1 MPDRKTNMYFGVAY
15 YPEHWPEERWPV
27 DARLMQEAGINGVR
41 MGEFA
46 WSKIEP
52 REGEYHFAWLDQ
64 AIALM
69 SNHEIQTMMCTCSR
83 TPPPWVFHKY
93 PEIRN
98 TRLDGH
104 KANYG
109 YRYTVCLNNPTF
121 IELSQRI
128 DQAVIEHFAGNPHI
142 SAWHI
147 DNEIGSG
154 NTCYCE
160 VCHQKFTAYLGEKY
174 GSVENL
180 NACWGM
186 HFWSLAF
193 SAFEE
198 VPLPTGVPF
207 PSPSLALDYARFQS
221 KVNAQFA
228 RWRYKLMKQLHP
240 SAWVT
245 TNFQTT
251 NATHTDLF
259 ELGQATDVYGT
270 NFYPLYGPE
279 FALDYCRGER
289 GELIILEQESGQPH
303 WSAAVK
309 PGWLRLWT
317 YRSIAHGAC
326 GINYFQ
332 WRTCRWGQEEYWHAV
347 LPHSGRPQRRYREI
361 KQTGEELKQIGSLV
375 EATRPEALA
384 AIVMSYESRW
394 ALQAVS
400 SSDVL
405 PLVFSQDAMNVHEEA
420 KAYHTALMDLNITSD
435 ALDPR
440 MDLSRYRLVIA
451 PRLYCV
457 DTPVAENLLKF
468 VESGGVLCLTPRS
481 GVVDEYNVIYNQPAP
496 GLLSQ
501 AAGVEVDD
509 YGALEA
515 PLPLKAIL
523 ADLEGVVEGASW
535 ADEIIPTTA
544 RVLAAYDQG
553 WLKGMPAITI
563 HEYGRGKVVY
573 VGTLLRGSS
582 LQALIAWLCQEAGVK
597 PVLQTPPGVR
607 AYERRSTTYRLVFLL
622 NFSEKEQVVRLE
634 EPWEDVFAGKQVGQV
649 EIGPA
654 GVSVI
659 RLNQ

>member
-1 MPDRKTNMYFGVAY
+1 MYFGVAY
-15 YPEHWPEERWPV
+15 YPEHWPEERWEV

-52 REGEYHFAWLDQ
+52 REGEYAFEWLDQ
-64 AIALM
+64 AIALLA
-69 SNHEIQTMMCTCSR
+69 SHGIQTMMCTCSR

-93 PEIRN
+93 PEISN
-98 TRLDGH
+98 TRADRH
-104 KANYG
+104 PANYG
-109 YRYTVCLNNPTF
+109 YRYTVCLNQPTF

-128 DQAVIEHFAGNPHI
+128 DKAVIEHFAGNPHVI
-142 SAWHI
+142 AWHI

-160 VCHQKFTAYLGEKY
+160 VCHRGFIAYLHEKY

-180 NACWGM
+180 NAHWGM
-186 HFWSLAF
+186 HFWSSAF
-193 SAFEE
+193 SAFDE
-198 VPLPTGVPF
+198 VPLPIGVPF
-207 PSPSLALDYARFQS
+207 PSPSLAMEYARFQS

-228 RWRYKLMKQLHP
+228 VWRYQLMKQLHP

-251 NATHTDLF
+251 NATHTNLF

-270 NFYPLYGPE
+270 NFYPLYAPE

-317 YRSIAHGAC
+317 YRSVAHGAC

-332 WRTCRWGQEEYWHAV
+332 WRTCRWGQEEYWHGV

-361 KQTGEELKQIGSLV
+361 QQTGQELKKVGSLI
-375 EATRPEALA
+375 EATRPEAHA

-400 SSDVL
+400 SSEVL
-405 PLVFSQDAMNVHEEA
+405 PPVFSQDAMNVHEEA
-420 KAYHTALMDLNITSD
+420 KAYHTALMDLNITTD

-457 DTPVAENLLKF
+457 DQPVAVNLLKF
-468 VESGGVLCLTPRS
+468 AEAGGVLCLTPRS
-481 GVVDEYNVIYNQPAP
+481 GVIDEYNVIYNQPAP
-496 GLLSQ
+496 GLLSE
-501 AAGVEVDD
+501 AAGVEVDE

-515 PLPLKAIL
+515 PQKIKAVL
-523 ADLEGVVEGASW
+523 SELEEVMEGLTW
-535 ADEIIPTTA
+535 TDEIIPTSA
-544 RVLAAYDQG
+544 RVLAVYEEG
-553 WLKGMPAITI
+553 WLKGIPAITI
-563 HEYGRGKVVY
+563 HEYGKGKVVY

-582 LQALIAWLCQEAGVK
+582 LKAFTAWLCQEAAVK
-597 PVLQTPPGVR
+597 AVLQTPPGVR
-607 AYERRSTTYRLVFLL
+607 AHERRCATYRLVFLL
-622 NFSEKEQVVRLE
+622 NISDQSQVVDLGEKWE
-634 EPWEDVFAGKQVGQV
+634 EVLTGKQVTKVALGL
-649 EIGPA
+649 A
-654 GVSVI
+654 GVSVL
-659 RLNQ
+659 RHNL

>member
-1 MPDRKTNMYFGVAY
+1 MYFGAAY
-15 YPEHWPEERWPV
+15 YPEHWPEERWEV
-27 DARLMQEAGINGVR
+27 DARLMQAAGINGVR

-46 WSKIEP
+46 WSKFEP
-52 REGEYHFAWLDQ
+52 QEGEYHFEWLDQ
-64 AIALM
+64 AIALL
-69 SNHEIQTMMCTCSR
+69 SKHGIQTMMCTCSR

-98 TRLDGH
+98 TRADGH
-104 KANYG
+104 PANYG

-128 DQAVIEHFAGNPHI
+128 DRAVIKHFAGNPNI
-142 SAWHI
+142 IAWHI

-160 VCHQKFTAYLGEKY
+160 TCHRKFITHLREKY
-174 GSVENL
+174 NCIENL

-186 HFWSLAF
+186 HFWSSAF
-193 SAFEE
+193 SDFAE

-207 PSPSLALDYARFQS
+207 ASPSLALEYARFQS
-221 KVNAQFA
+221 KVNGQFA
-228 RWRYKLMKQLHP
+228 MWRYSLMKKLHP
-240 SAWVT
+240 AAWVT

-251 NATHTDLF
+251 NAVHTDLI

-270 NFYPLYGPE
+270 NFYPLYAPE
-279 FALDYCRGER
+279 FALDYCRGDR

-332 WRTCRWGQEEYWHAV
+332 WRTCRWGQEEYWHGV
-347 LPHSGRPQRRYREI
+347 LPHSGRPGRRYREI
-361 KQTGEELKQIGSLV
+361 QQTGEELKHLGSLID
-375 EATRPEALA
+375 ETRPEAQA
-384 AIVMSYESRW
+384 AILMSYELRW

-400 SSDVL
+400 SSEVL
-405 PLVFSQDAMNVHEEA
+405 PPVFSLDAMNVHEEA
-420 KAYHTALMDLNITSD
+420 KAYHTALMDLNITTD
-435 ALDPR
+435 GLDPR
-440 MDLSRYRLVIA
+440 LDLSRYRLVIA

-457 DTPVAENLLKF
+457 DTKVAENLLKF

-481 GVVDEYNVIYNQPAP
+481 GVVDAYNVIVNQPAP

-501 AAGVEVDD
+501 AAGVEIDE

-515 PLPLKAIL
+515 PVRIRAVQAGL
-523 ADLEGVVEGASW
+523 DGVTESVTW
-535 ADEIIPTTA
+535 ADEIIPTSA
-544 RVLAAYDQG
+544 QVLATFDQG

-563 HEYGRGKVVY
+563 HAYGQGKVLT
-573 VGTLLRGSS
+573 VGTLLRGAS
-582 LQALIAWLCQEAGVK
+582 LQALLDWLCQEAGLEA
-597 PVLQTPPGVR
+597 VLPTPPGVR
-607 AYERRSTTYRLVFLL
+607 AYERRSATHRLVFLL
-622 NFSEKEQVVRLE
+622 NFSEQAQVVLLD
-634 EPWEDVFAGKQVGQV
+634 EPWEDGFTGKQVEQV
-649 EIGPA
+649 VLELA
-654 GVSVI
+654 GVSII
-659 RLNQ
+659 RHNR